1 MSLGKNLLYWFYSNE
16 QKIFIY
22 FYWFIAIIV
31 RIIYFYLKLVF
42 VILNQNCE
50 IIETLIIFYKGSF
63 REALYDCS
71 NSCDDSDGIFT
82 TKRNDW
88 LC

>member
-71 NSCDDSDGIFT
+71 NSYDDSDGIFT
-82 TKRNDW
+82 TKGNDW